1 MEEINEKKKR
11 IIKDLYKIIS
21 VILAFVTSAGLWY
34 WNVSPQWG
42 EGYFGYLP
50 LLVVGI
56 AFCMVYWFFAKMYQA
71 LKIGI
76 YRLTE
81 LTYFQVLSFGIADV
95 ILFIASLFWFH
106 GFKGIEL
113 LSYVAAFVLQMVITV
128 GVIFVLNRFF
138 AKYDS
143 PRKVVIVYGKEDY
156 IDFLKK
162 IKAKT
167 FRYEV
172 RGCFDESAPMDIIK
186 EAIDECTSVYLYDVD
201 REIKKELILYCNRI
215 GRDIYL
221 TQDVEDLITM
231 GFDVSH
237 TFDTPFIRTKRAPVK
252 WYYPFVKR
260 TLDIICSGLALVVLS
275 PVLLIVAIAI
285 KSYDKGPVFYKQVR
299 LTKGHKEFE
308 IYKFRSMITDA
319 EKGGARLASQNDSRI
334 TPVGKIIRA
343 TRIDELPQLI
353 NILKGD
359 MTIVGPRPERPEI
372 EKQYLEELPEFGL
385 RLQVKA
391 GLTGYAQVFGKY
403 NTTPLDKLKLDLLY
417 INQRCLTLDLKLIL
431 YTVKII
437 FIPESTEGITEGNTT
452 ALKKKEASSTP
463 EEDQNNIAV

>member
-1 MEEINEKKKR
+1 MEEIKEKKKK
-11 IIKDLYKIIS
+11 IVKDLYKIIS
-21 VILAFVTSAGLWY
+21 VILAFITSAGLWY
-34 WNVSPQWG
+34 WNVSPRWS

-56 AFCMVYWFFAKMYQA
+56 AFCMVYCFFARMYQA

-81 LTYFQVLSFGIADV
+81 LTYFQVLSFGISDA

-106 GFKGIEL
+106 GFKEIEL
-113 LSYVAAFVLQMVITV
+113 LSYAVVFALQILIIV
-128 GVIFVLNRFF
+128 GVIFILNRFF

-162 IKAKT
+162 IKAKA

-172 RGCFDESAPMDIIK
+172 KGCFDEGAPMDIIK
-186 EAIDECTSVYLYDVD
+186 DTIKECASVYLYDVD

-215 GRDIYL
+215 GKDIYL

-237 TFDTPFIRTKRAPVK
+237 TFDTPFIRTKRVPVK

-260 TLDIICSGLALVVLS
+260 AIDIVCAGFALVVLS
-275 PVLLIVAIAI
+275 PVFLIVAIAI
-285 KSYDKGPVFYKQVR
+285 KSYDKGPVFYKQIR
-299 LTKGHKEFE
+299 LTQGHKEFE

-359 MTIVGPRPERPEI
+359 MAIVGPRPERPEI

-417 INQRCLTLDLKLIL
+417 INQRCLALDLKLIL

-437 FIPESTEGITEGNTT
+437 FIPESTEGIAEGQTT
-452 ALKKKEASSTP
+452 AAKKNESKESA
-463 EEDQNNIAV
+463 